1 MSAAPLH
8 PDDRRARQ
16 EAAAWLVK
24 HDRGLS
30 AVEQDEFFQWL
41 AADPQHGAWFS
52 RHRGGWHR
60 LDGIAAW
67 RPEHSAEPNP
77 DVLARPRRVPAWVR
91 PAVAALAA
99 CVVLGVGLAFWSDRD
114 SASALTAPVALPV
127 ATDGYERRQ
136 LDDGSVLEL
145 NRGATVDVSYSATER
160 RIALRG
166 GEALFTVAK
175 DPRRPFIV
183 RAGGVEVRAVGTAF
197 NVRLASGEVEVLVT
211 EGRVQVAPRSTQATA
226 TPPLVVEGQRAVVA
240 LTADAVPQIEPA
252 SANHLARVR
261 AWQPQLLDFSST
273 PLSEVIAELNR
284 RNRIQLVLED
294 PASAAVPIV
303 ASIRSDNLDGFVSL
317 VTAAAGLRAERRGD
331 YEIVL
336 MAAR

>member
-1 MSAAPLH
+1 MSATPVD
-8 PDDRRARQ
+8 PDDRRARR

-24 HDRGLS
+24 HDRGLT
-30 AVEQDEFFQWL
+30 ATEQDEFFQWL
-41 AADPQHGAWFS
+41 AADPVHGAWFS
-52 RHRGGWHR
+52 RHRGGWSR

-77 DVLARPRRVPAWVR
+77 DVLARPPRVTAWLR
-91 PAVAALAA
+91 PAIVALAA
-99 CVVLGVGLAFWSDRD
+99 SVVLGVGLLSWPDRESAFDSDAPL
-114 SASALTAPVALPV
+114 ASQPTV
-127 ATDGYERRQ
+127 DGYERRE

-145 NRGATVDVSYSATER
+145 NRGAMVDVTYSPTER

-211 EGRVQVAPRSTQATA
+211 EGRVQVAPRTLHPAVP
-226 TPPLVVEGQRAVVA
+226 PPLVTEGQRAVVA
-240 LTADAVPQIEPA
+240 LTADAVPQIEQA
-252 SANHLARVR
+252 TANHLARVR

-273 PLSEVIAELNR
+273 PLADVIAELNR

-294 PASAAVPIV
+294 TASAAVPIV
-303 ASIRSDNLDGFVSL
+303 ASIRSDNLDGFVAL

-331 YEIVL
+331 YEIALV
-336 MAAR
+336 AAR